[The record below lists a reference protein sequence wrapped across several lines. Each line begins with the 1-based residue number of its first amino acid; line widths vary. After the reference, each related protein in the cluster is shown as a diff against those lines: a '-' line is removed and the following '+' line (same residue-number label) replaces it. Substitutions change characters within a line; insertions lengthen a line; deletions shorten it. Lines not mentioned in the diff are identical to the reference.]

1 MPTAHQG
8 GSPGQRRC
16 PQAGSPWWSRSA
28 RHCPVGPA
36 GLPPSAGPRLA
47 AQRPRPPEPAP
58 CEAPSPPPLGAP
70 VLSEQPGS
78 QDTGPARAGI
88 QQLVQEE
95 QRCWEP
101 RGCLSPEAA
110 GQLLTGR
117 GPGGQTPR
125 TLCGPGGG
133 GSRAVPE
140 PSQWERRL
148 QDLGGN
154 RSGLC
159 TRGHRPSA
167 PRARGAL

>member
-28 RHCPVGPA
+28 HHCPAGPA
-36 GLPPSAGPRLA
+36 GLPLSAGPRLA

-58 CEAPSPPPLGAP
+58 CEAPSPPLLGAP
-70 VLSEQPGS
+70 GLSEQPGS
-78 QDTGPARAGI
+78 QARPEQRPVGAGTLRQSRDTAAHPG
-88 QQLVQEE
+88 E

-117 GPGGQTPR
+117 GPGGQTLV
-125 TLCGPGGG
+125 LCAAREGAAPGLFL
-133 GSRAVPE
+133 S
-140 PSQWERRL
+140 
-148 QDLGGN
+148 
-154 RSGLC
+154 
-159 TRGHRPSA
+159 
-167 PRARGAL
+167 